1 MVPDIELHERCRV
14 PQAEL
19 WTMRGESFEKINDL
33 YLWNAVWMMFVTSTT
48 VGYGD
53 LDATTNFG
61 RVVASAMSV
70 VGIVLVALL
79 TAALST
85 ALQWSEE
92 ELSSLLV
99 MKREKAK
106 QQLVHL
112 AALTIQR
119 RVRMRQTG
127 TIGAWISGVREY
139 VRVHV
144 LGLTPVTMLN
154 RLKALKADAKLDVD
168 SYAADSQKTDHLF
181 TRVKYLENALN
192 GIYKKVRSDRWAQQ
206 GDLNFMLDKEM
217 KAREVQQASQVLA
230 RWGKKVPRR
239 FGAPRLAATGA
250 AKPIEAGG
258 GSVPHSG
265 PRSAQR
271 NEGLQ
276 RPPRMEPGPR
286 PGDTSVPS
294 GDTAEPLKRPWVDE
308 ENIERSE
315 SW

>member
-1 MVPDIELHERCRV
+1 
-14 PQAEL
+14 
-19 WTMRGESFEKINDL
+19 MRGESFEKINDL

-119 RVRMRQTG
+119 RVRMRQD
-127 TIGAWISGVREY
+127 
-139 VRVHV
+139 
-144 LGLTPVTMLN
+144 LGC
-154 RLKALKADAKLDVD
+154 A
-168 SYAADSQKTDHLF
+168 
-181 TRVKYLENALN
+181 
-192 GIYKKVRSDRWAQQ
+192 GIR
-206 GDLNFMLDKEM
+206 
-217 KAREVQQASQVLA
+217 ASA
-230 RWGKKVPRR
+230 
-239 FGAPRLAATGA
+239 
-250 AKPIEAGG
+250 
-258 GSVPHSG
+258 
-265 PRSAQR
+265 
-271 NEGLQ
+271 
-276 RPPRMEPGPR
+276 
-286 PGDTSVPS
+286 
-294 GDTAEPLKRPWVDE
+294 RPWTDAGDYAE
-308 ENIERSE
+308 STQGSE
-315 SW
+315 GGRQTGRGQLRG